1 MKMKNQVTSHIRP
14 LKLPP
19 PNETQIKR
27 AIKDT
32 LNGLGIYHWWNLQNM
47 GSFKGLSDIM
57 AIMPAHLDEKR
68 VGRII
73 AIEVKTAKGRLS
85 AYQSAFLDKVNK
97 YQGIGFVARSV
108 DDLIEGLGVKD
119 RFLL

>member
-1 MKMKNQVTSHIRP
+1 MCQSRLYPAV
-14 LKLPP
+14 KLPP

-32 LNGLGIYHWWNLQNM
+32 LNGLGIYHWWNLQ
-47 GSFKGLSDIM
+47 GLGCFKGLPDIM

-68 VGRII
+68 AGKII
-73 AIEVKTAKGRLS
+73 AIEVKTKKGRLS
-85 AYQSAFLDKVNK
+85 SYQQAFLEKVNK

-119 RFLL
+119 RFIS